1 MCCNGCAAGGPVVVE
16 AGSKQS
22 CCLSGMVCSHSDMC
36 WRFSTLCLIQDGR
49 EHRDYW
55 ISDGLYGG
63 FNNIQVPCHD
73 TAAAVHL

>member
-1 MCCNGCAAGGPVVVE
+1 VE
-16 AGSKQS
+16 AGSNQA
-22 CCLSGMVCSHSDMC
+22 CCLSGMVRSHSEMC
-36 WRFSTLCLIQDGR
+36 WRFNTLCLMQDGQ

-73 TAAAVHL
+73 TASAVHL